1 MNMLRRKK
9 KKRLPEGAIPAIRK
23 SICTGEETF
32 GYIDATDNRFIS
44 LCLNNRRDEIY
55 SKYDVE
61 KDKIKEIY

>member
-44 LCLNNRRDEIY
+44 L
-55 SKYDVE
+55 
-61 KDKIKEIY
+61 